1 MKRSVPSII
10 LVTVL
15 AIVLP
20 GFSPILSAGKAKMPE
35 PIMLQ
40 KGKAVISKSFE
51 SASEVDKKSMAFR
64 KLTQHEVQ
72 GGVMHAIPP
81 SIALKGKKSDS
92 QWATSTFAR
101 AGLLNVPAEFVSQFR
116 WKYNRPS
123 DAKLRKTGLAYIDL
137 GHRCIRVTMTPEG
150 SVLVLE
156 NHLVGREERLSVIL
170 QEVPD
175 LKLQAEKWYDVT
187 VEVKGEEVVFQI
199 DGQVLYGRHPLIA
212 KERYDKFN
220 IDVNGDGFVWDEVTI
235 WAAGDYR
242 PDWEGTRKKMSM

>member
-1 MKRSVPSII
+1 
-10 LVTVL
+10 
-15 AIVLP
+15 
-20 GFSPILSAGKAKMPE
+20 MPD
-35 PIMLQ
+35 PIMLE

-51 SASEVDKKSMAFR
+51 KASEVDKKSMAFR
-64 KLTQHEVQ
+64 KLTQYEVQ
-72 GGVMHAIPP
+72 GGGMHAIPP
-81 SIALKGKKSDS
+81 SIALEGKESDS

-123 DAKLRKTGLAYIDL
+123 DAKLRKNGLAYIDL

-156 NHLVGREERLSVIL
+156 NHLVGREEKLSLVL
-170 QEVPD
+170 QEAPD

-220 IDVNGDGFVWDEVTI
+220 IDVNGEGFVWDEVTI
-235 WAAGDYR
+235 WTAGDYR
-242 PDWEGTRKKMSM
+242 SDWGSQRKKLSM